1 MLEPID
7 YGYDAVFNPKT
18 RAIMDKIQF
27 AHGGEEYDRRYPDG
41 IPTRVQITVNGQDF
55 DSGMVMYPGGHAR
68 NTTIDLK
75 NVLDHKFSLIG
86 KLGVSTRSLKDRKS
100 VV

>member
-1 MLEPID
+1 M
-7 YGYDAVFNPKT
+7 
-18 RAIMDKIQF
+18 
-27 AHGGEEYDRRYPDG
+27 
-41 IPTRVQITVNGQDF
+41 NGQDF

-86 KLGVSTRSLKDRKS
+86 KLGVSTRSLNGILGRMEELENLNNDELQRIYDANIVFADKS
-100 VV
+100 IDE